1 MKNKKLPFFFEEIIR
16 EYPDKVI
23 SALTDE
29 EGMLLTEIVLAKNKE
44 LFVQSDTAKALFDK
58 GMIER
63 KDGEIAI
70 TEIGEKA
77 ISMFPLLGE
86 KERRLAYPAAFFPF
100 ILFEIASGKLPSGR
114 WQKII
119 SSDFFTSLFP
129 GVASSRIKD
138 AGIKAIERLLD
149 LSVAIDNGTELTL
162 DRKAA
167 EAFMKLSE
175 EERIALMDEG
185 TAQLENK
192 ALFVFIASLLSG
204 IHEDEIDEKLGL
216 AKELSLASIDKS
228 ILFLFSV
235 LEEKDGIITGRKME
249 NSKTEGFTVS
259 SDFSITY
266 RGSAPEDIY
275 LYAEPVLSDAT
286 SEWKLTRLSMKTAFS
301 SGFTPES
308 VKQQLSFNSKFLLPE
323 TLLPRISGWYES
335 WNALKAER
343 AIILRADERNARII
357 DALPTLKMHI
367 LGKIGENA
375 FIMDPET
382 EELWRRAL
390 QNAGFDMLGTTTG
403 PLFQKKAERNFPLP
417 PRQFNAPEIPEERKI
432 PFDRAERERL
442 LSSTADPWR
451 RILIKSGIIADE
463 SIPSPLLD
471 TVNGLYYQEKMRLI
485 NHAIAEKQKLY
496 LEFVDGTV
504 LTGLAEKEEDN
515 LIIAGKEAE
524 ADKVWKAAVL
534 PFSVIDSAEPLLD
547 SDTL

>member
-403 PLFQKKAERNFPLP
+403 PLFKKKAERNFPLP

>member
-1 MKNKKLPFFFEEIIR
+1 MKNKKLPFSFEEIIR

-403 PLFQKKAERNFPLP
+403 PLFKKKAERNFPLP